1 MTDIDIRSKELL
13 TSITDGLD
21 FSVPSVD
28 FDSNAFKIPESLAD
42 ALKNT
47 PEQLTIGTLTDCTI
61 DGNGCFDKVMTT
73 LKAHLNLEYEAGRIT
88 GAEYTKAYIASMQ
101 GALQISVQYLLGKD
115 NAYFTSLGSQATAL
129 RANIDA
135 YTAKVQLAIAQ
146 AQAHQNKAEY
156 ANKVLA
162 LSATD
167 TQRDLVIEQ
176 AKQVIA
182 QTALTGVQEDLTSEQ
197 VNTQVNQTQHLAEQ
211 TKHLV
216 EQIKHTTAQTALTTA
231 QKDIAVV
238 QKDLTTEQVKT
249 QVNQTVHLAKQTD
262 HLNAQT
268 ELIGVQTDVAVIQKD
283 LITEQVETQKNQT
296 KHIAMQTMAIS
307 PQMELVKAQ
316 TEVQKQQK
324 GLLLEQTEQAH
335 AQVSDTQLDGS
346 TPVTGYTGNQNKLLK
361 QQVEA
366 FKHDAIVKGSKI
378 FTDSFATQLSM
389 STATVS
395 GTGLDAQG
403 IAKATAALQASIAKQ
418 AS

>member
-1 MTDIDIRSKELL
+1 MTDIDLRSQELL
-13 TSITDGLD
+13 ASITNGLD

-28 FDSNAFKIPESLAD
+28 FDSNAFEIPESLAD

-61 DGNGCFDKVMTT
+61 DGNGCFDKVMTA

-101 GALQISVQYLLGKD
+101 GALQFSVQYLLGKD

-146 AQAHQNKAEY
+146 AQAHQNRAVY
-156 ANKVLA
+156 ANEVLKLGA
-162 LSATD
+162 AD
-167 TQRDLVIEQ
+167 TQRNLVIEQ
-176 AKQVIA
+176 AKQVVA
-182 QTALTGVQEDLTSEQ
+182 QTALTGVQEDLTTEQ
-197 VNTQVNQTQHLAEQ
+197 VNTQ
-211 TKHLV
+211 TK
-216 EQIKHTTAQTALTTA
+216 QTA
-231 QKDIAVV
+231 
-238 QKDLTTEQVKT
+238 
-249 QVNQTVHLAKQTD
+249 HLAKQTEAITNQMRLVD
-262 HLNAQT
+262 AQT
-268 ELIGVQTDVAVIQKD
+268 D
-283 LITEQVETQKNQT
+283 
-296 KHIAMQTMAIS
+296 
-307 PQMELVKAQ
+307 
-316 TEVQKQQK
+316 VQKQQK
-324 GLLLEQTEQAH
+324 NLLVEQTEQAH